1 MNNLWLLL
9 WKVGGPMLNASELT
23 YWIIFTVVP
32 LVVTVVGLFLK
43 VGKDKRDNENRI
55 TRIESEV
62 REHRRDIS
70 DVKESIERQREE
82 TKIILEVS
90 SKIDTLT
97 TRFDNFE
104 NRFYSNQS
112 HN

>member
-1 MNNLWLLL
+1 MNTND
-9 WKVGGPMLNASELT
+9 LT
-23 YWIIFTVVP
+23 TWFIFTVIP
-32 LVVTVVGLFLK
+32 LVLAIAGFVWK
-43 VGKDKRDNENRI
+43 ISKDKRDSENRI

-70 DVKESIERQREE
+70 DVKESIERQTEE

>member
-1 MNNLWLLL
+1 M
-9 WKVGGPMLNASELT
+9 NASELT
-23 YWIIFTVVP
+23 NWFIFTVAP
-32 LVVTVVGLFLK
+32 LIVTVVGLFFK

-62 REHRRDIS
+62 REHRNDIL
-70 DVKESIERQREE
+70 DIKESVERQREE

-104 NRFYSNQS
+104 NRFYSNQG
-112 HN
+112 HK

>member
-1 MNNLWLLL
+1 
-9 WKVGGPMLNASELT
+9 MLNASELT

>member
-1 MNNLWLLL
+1 
-9 WKVGGPMLNASELT
+9 MLNASELT

-43 VGKDKRDNENRI
+43 LGKDKRDNENRI

>member
-1 MNNLWLLL
+1 M
-9 WKVGGPMLNASELT
+9 NASELT